1 MIWVLDT
8 LYNVRYNINRDEKK
22 RGAAPTEQKDFM
34 MNADM
39 KRAMAVL
46 ELSKIEATL
55 KQLEQMFAVTK
66 EEAEAMAQLSK
77 MADALS
83 RKIAVA
89 REMA

>member
-1 MIWVLDT
+1 
-8 LYNVRYNINRDEKK
+8 
-22 RGAAPTEQKDFM
+22 

-46 ELSKIEATL
+46 ELSKIEAAL
-55 KQLEQMFAVTK
+55 AQLEQMFAVTK
-66 EEAEAMAQLSK
+66 EEAAGYSELRK

-83 RKIAVA
+83 RQVATA